1 MKKEPGNQNPKIGDV
16 LRLLTEPEGVL
27 SRLGKIA
34 ERIKAL
40 IEWTERH
47 EKRHEGLEQSINTLE
62 KRINHV
68 DLQHAE
74 EDGAKRLIISVL
86 PFAVKAGLA
95 LLAILLAALGI
106 KGIGIWQW

>member
-1 MKKEPGNQNPKIGDV
+1 MNKELRNENPKIGDV

-27 SRLGKIA
+27 SRLGEIA

-47 EKRHEGLEQSINTLE
+47 EKRHEDLERSISTLE

-74 EDGAKRLIISVL
+74 EYGAKQLIISVL
-86 PFAVKAGLA
+86 PFAMKAGLV
-95 LLAILLAALGI
+95 LLAILLAALEI
-106 KGIGIWQW
+106 KGIGIWQ